1 MTNGISE
8 DQLSSYWVFSVLV
21 QAHRLLSISYMWPGP
36 VSFCYAFPSLLH
48 SSLPPSQY
56 SALLKHV
63 CLCAVPTPTH
73 AFMPNLFSLSLVAIS
88 FRKPFLQHLLQ
99 LLLPDPTDSAFL
111 QMMGSVKP
119 AVIPLLPVTFAAL
132 FSSGAFPVLL
142 CGNRYCLPNSW
153 CSRNIFE

>member
-73 AFMPNLFSLSLVAIS
+73 AFMPNLFQSQLSGY
-88 FRKPFLQHLLQ
+88 FLQEALLAAPASAP
-99 LLLPDPTDSAFL
+99 LTWPHWLGLPANDGKCQTCCHSLTACDLCCTL
-111 QMMGSVKP
+111 QQ
-119 AVIPLLPVTFAAL
+119 
-132 FSSGAFPVLL
+132 
-142 CGNRYCLPNSW
+142 W
-153 CSRNIFE
+153 CISCAIMWK